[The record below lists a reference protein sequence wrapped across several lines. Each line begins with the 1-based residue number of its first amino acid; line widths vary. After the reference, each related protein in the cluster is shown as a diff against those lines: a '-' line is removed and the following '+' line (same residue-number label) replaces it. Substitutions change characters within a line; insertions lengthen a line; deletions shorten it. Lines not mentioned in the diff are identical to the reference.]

1 MSFRKIMSAALA
13 AALLTACAGSPPPP
27 ASPQPEPELAAV
39 EKRVKRYLDESLKD
53 PYSVRDL
60 EISPVMRGSVWTG
73 LVNYGEAASW
83 SSCVRYNA
91 KNSYGAYV
99 GRRSYRYHLLD
110 NGRLWIVPSC

>member
-1 MSFRKIMSAALA
+1 MSFRKIAWTALA
-13 AALLTACAGSPPPP
+13 AALLSACAGSPPP
-27 ASPQPEPELAAV
+27 ASPQPAPESADV
-39 EKRVKRYLDESLKD
+39 EQRVKRHLDEALKD

-60 EISPVMRGSVWTG
+60 EISPVVRGSVWTG

-99 GRRSYRYHLLD
+99 GRRSYRYHFLD